1 MRVFMEEENESSG
14 ASMLPLALALL
25 AIVLGGAGLYFG
37 LNANQRIAP
46 LTESVD
52 EGTSAAARIDKQLST
67 LDTRITE
74 LSTQNRQLKETIQR
88 LGRESSQTM
97 RLANQAGSGVEAN
110 RNELIKL
117 AEKMT
122 ELASSGVRAAPVAQ
136 SETIA
141 RSSSTTSGE
150 ADEAVEEASSVATG
164 SVSTYLIKAGDTLGR
179 IATLKGVSLDALL
192 DANPDV
198 DPRRLRIGQEINIPA
213 N

>member
-150 ADEAVEEASSVATG
+150 ADEEASSVVTG